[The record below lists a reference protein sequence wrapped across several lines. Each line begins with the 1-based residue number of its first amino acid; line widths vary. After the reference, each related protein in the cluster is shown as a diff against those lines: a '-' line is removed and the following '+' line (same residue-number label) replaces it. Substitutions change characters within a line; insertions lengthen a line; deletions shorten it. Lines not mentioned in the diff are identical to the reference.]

1 MFDNIIADLQG
12 WRKQLD
18 ERAAELKKDQTAFN
32 EQLVSL
38 ESTIKAH
45 TAGVVVAA
53 ATSKKRS
60 YKKSGLPSSA
70 KIRGMVHRVL
80 SSKKEVN
87 RRELVDRI
95 HKLAGLDI
103 PKKVSDSRLTCRI
116 YKVSRDLTELKYI
129 KSVKGPKKG
138 TSLTALGRSKSRD
151 SFISDKPPL
160 Y

>member
-1 MFDNIIADLQG
+1 MDKNGAHSCPFIFVMRYNNVWRIKLMFDNIIADLQG

-70 KIRGMVHRVL
+70 KI
-80 SSKKEVN
+80 
-87 RRELVDRI
+87 
-95 HKLAGLDI
+95 
-103 PKKVSDSRLTCRI
+103 
-116 YKVSRDLTELKYI
+116 
-129 KSVKGPKKG
+129 
-138 TSLTALGRSKSRD
+138 
-151 SFISDKPPL
+151 
-160 Y
+160 